1 MKHPR
6 RTLALL
12 LCVSMMTAAAS
23 GSAEVKKSKT
33 FTNVPTIK
41 ITGAPTTGTASA
53 GSNDFNIEASV
64 PGFLTCRIV
73 DASGNT
79 VLTIAD
85 NMEIHS
91 KDNLIEFTAIGDDGL
106 PIPPGEYVITA
117 QMVNAFGLESKLIEK
132 TTRILES
139 TDLEIQASVSALLAA
154 NTARATTGK
163 AVGTAVSGT
172 TGTAAATADTVATTG
187 TVATTDTA
195 ATAATTVVAA
205 ALPTDTMTYT
215 TGTGVPGEEGLLIG
229 VGVGD
234 TAAQANAGYWGLTAD
249 ATDAEIWAALTRDLV
264 GVDVAENES
273 AYIYD
278 SPDSGRQKLGTV
290 SGISQGLNVITDRT
304 DGWSLVEAFRNED
317 GAFVRGYIKTN
328 KLRIAEPNQNYGIT
342 IDKKT
347 QTLTVYKNGARLGSC
362 QVSTGLPTAKYPHRE
377 TPAGEFIIVTR
388 RGTYEYYGMGYSRYT
403 MRING
408 NYYLSELPTT
418 KKNGSKFLDV
428 MVGRKNTRGNVC
440 ITNVPSTDG
449 SINAKW
455 LWELSDANRKMK
467 VLIFDDKP
475 RTDVPVSTN

>member
-1 MKHPR
+1 MKHSPR
-6 RTLALL
+6 ALAVL
-12 LCVSMMTAAAS
+12 LCLSMMATAATA
-23 GSAEVKKSKT
+23 SAEVKKSKT
-33 FTNVPTIK
+33 FTTVPTIK

-53 GSNDFNIEASV
+53 GSNDFTINASV
-64 PGFLTCRIV
+64 PGFLTCKIV
-73 DASGNT
+73 DESGYP

-91 KDNLIEFTAIGDDGL
+91 KDNLIEFTAIDDNGQ
-106 PIPPGEYVITA
+106 PIAPGQYTITA
-117 QMVNAFGLESKLIEK
+117 YMVNAFGLESKVIEK
-132 TTRILES
+132 KTTILES

-154 NTARATTGK
+154 NTTRAISGQSVGGTVG
-163 AVGTAVSGT
+163 AASVGTATVGSASTSSTASASSSAAVSG
-172 TGTAAATADTVATTG
+172 
-187 TVATTDTA
+187 
-195 ATAATTVVAA
+195 
-205 ALPTDTMTYT
+205 DTMTYT
-215 TGTGVPGEEGLLIG
+215 TGTSTLGEEGLLIG
-229 VGVGD
+229 VGVSD
-234 TAAQANAGYWGLTAD
+234 VAQQDNAGYWGLTAD
-249 ATDAEIWAALTRDLV
+249 ASDAEIWAALTRDLV

-278 SPDSGRQKLGTV
+278 SPESGRKQLGTV
-290 SGISQGLNVITDRT
+290 SGISQGLNVITERS

-317 GAFVRGYIKTN
+317 GAFVRGYIKSN

-347 QTLTVYKNGARLGSC
+347 QTLTVYKDGARLGSC
-362 QVSTGLPTAKYPHRE
+362 QVATGLPTPKYPHRE

-408 NYYLSELPTT
+408 NYYLCELPTT

-428 MVGRKNTRGNVC
+428 MVGRKNTRGNIC
-440 ITNVPSTDG
+440 ITNTPSTDG

-455 LWELSDANRKMK
+455 LWELGDTNRKMK

-475 RTDVPVSTN
+475 RTDVPVSNK

>member
-6 RTLALL
+6 RALALL
-12 LCVSMMTAAAS
+12 LCFSMMTAAAS

-33 FTNVPTIK
+33 FTTVPTLK
-41 ITGAPTTGTASA
+41 ITGAPKTGTASA
-53 GSNDFNIEASV
+53 GSNDFTIEASA
-64 PGFLTCRIV
+64 PGFLTVKIV
-73 DASGNT
+73 DESGYP
-79 VLTIAD
+79 VLTIMD
-85 NMEIHS
+85 HEEIHS
-91 KDNLIEFTAIGDDGL
+91 KGNLIEFDAFDDNGQPL
-106 PIPPGEYVITA
+106 APGSYTITA
-117 QMVNAFGLESKLIEK
+117 QMVNAFGIESKVLEK
-132 TTRILES
+132 ATRILES

-154 NTARATTGK
+154 NTNRAVTGK
-163 AVGTAVSGT
+163 PLGGTALGGTAVGGT
-172 TGTAAATADTVATTG
+172 AVGGTALGGATVGSTALGGTTAAAPV
-187 TVATTDTA
+187 VTD
-195 ATAATTVVAA
+195 V
-205 ALPTDTMTYT
+205 MTYT
-215 TGTGVPGEEGLLIG
+215 AGSGIPGEEGFLIG
-229 VGVGD
+229 VGVSD
-234 TAAQANAGYWGLTAD
+234 VATQANAGYWGLTAE

-278 SPDSGRQKLGTV
+278 SPKSGRQKLGTV
-290 SGISQGLNVITDRT
+290 SGISQGLNVITERS

-317 GAFVRGYIKTN
+317 GAFVRGYIKSD
-328 KLRIAEPNQNYGIT
+328 KLRVAEPNQNYGIT

-347 QTLTVYKNGARLGSC
+347 QTLTVYKNGTRLGSC
-362 QVSTGLPTAKYPHRE
+362 QVATGLPTPKYPHRE

-440 ITNVPSTDG
+440 ITNTPSTDG

-455 LWELSDANRKMK
+455 LWELSDTNRKMK
-467 VLIFDDKP
+467 VLIFDDKA
-475 RTDVPVSTN
+475 RTDVPVSVK